1 MRHLRSALMAS
12 AFAAGAVSGSAWA
25 VVPNDNLLSL
35 NPDGSVNESRVID
48 ATGVTGVG
56 VIFFSQD
63 GRNSICTTSLINPR
77 TVILAAHCVNQTPDS
92 AWGNSARAAVSFLD
106 EATPGVQ
113 SWFRSGESQ
122 PQLATFNVLDVTF
135 DARSLAL
142 IEDPSGY
149 KQADVALAA
158 LDTPAVNVPT
168 WKLLFSPLRGPTDVV
183 FTGYGRT
190 GAGSVGAVA
199 DEGLYRRTVT
209 NSIDVLASPLDIAE
223 AVYLLSGV
231 VISDTFE
238 TFTSDVYLYDFD
250 DPSGVR
256 IGDDGR
262 PYANLGGEATAREG
276 SVAPG
281 DSGGPLI
288 IPGLGDGRILAGVV
302 SGGLFYAND
311 SVDARYGQ
319 FGFYQPLSQYWDWIV
334 DNNFYRYVGAKAGDG
349 DWFDAN
355 HWVERLDPAYQLAS
369 PTGLLT
375 NALPTT
381 PALGASGAGP
391 NFGQICIAGG
401 NCLNMADAGD
411 PVTDTPRFPRSGPG
425 TSGFVPRNG
434 FVGPGRAVRF
444 YDVTLAE
451 RGRTRLAGFAEI
463 DALTLAGAAELD
475 ITASGGLGLAIGTR
489 TQGGWLNVDGLLQ
502 TPTFSGAAGLLTG
515 DGRIRAYSFESA
527 MGIGPGGF
535 GRAGT
540 LTLQTDARLDRAGAL
555 QIDLGRS
562 GADRLAVIADP
573 GALSPSAGGL
583 ILGGLL
589 VLNPVADDRPRVGDR
604 FTVLTTEGG
613 LLGQFDAVADL
624 PGVMAGRLD
633 RTGQRLDVIV
643 EAGRYADLAPMG
655 EADVA
660 PYARLL
666 DASRGPANG
675 PLARL
680 YDGLDYLDGEA
691 LTAGL
696 RDLGPTGLRQG
707 EVLGRLQ
714 IEGLTDALADR
725 ASLGAAEA
733 GAFVAYG
740 LTRGDGFA
748 PGRDAK
754 TRIESEWLL
763 GGAEAQLGAAR
774 LGGALA
780 FARGDLTATSGG
792 AQGESELWQA
802 LAFAALD
809 GADRPWTLEAS
820 LGAGRQEIDTR
831 RSFTAGG
838 LPFATSG
845 DTEAEI
851 YTATVAGRWTV
862 ALDDRLSLTPQA
874 SLRAARL
881 EVDGFTETGGPAA
894 LRVDGFTSDSL
905 QARLGVGV
913 EGRMPLAAGRLSL
926 RGRLAVVHEMAD
938 GPDARLGFAA
948 TPTARVSADMS
959 PRDADW
965 QEAGLTLAYE
975 RGPLELNLS
984 AEADLNRDEAEAI
997 DLRLGAAWR
1006 F

>member
-122 PQLATFNVLDVTF
+122 PQLATFNVLEVTF

-381 PALGASGAGP
+381 PALGASGAGT

-411 PVTDTPRFPRSGPG
+411 PVTDTPRFPGSGPG
-425 TSGFVPRNG
+425 TSGFVPSNG
-434 FVGPGRAVRF
+434 FVGPGGAVRF

-451 RGRTRLAGFAEI
+451 RGRTQLAGFAEI

-515 DGRIRAYSFESA
+515 NGHIRAYSFESA

-555 QIDLGRS
+555 QIDLGRG

-633 RTGQRLDVIV
+633 QNGQRLDVIV

-707 EVLGRLQ
+707 EGLGRLQ
-714 IEGLTDALADR
+714 IEGLADALAGR

-740 LTRGDGFA
+740 LTRGDGLA
-748 PGRDAK
+748 PGGDAK

-763 GGAEAQLGAAR
+763 GGAEAKLGAAR

-792 AQGESELWQA
+792 AHGESELWQA

-838 LPFATSG
+838 LPFAASG

-851 YTATVAGRWTV
+851 YSATVAGRWTV

-874 SLRAARL
+874 SLRAARF

-905 QARLGVGV
+905 QARLGLGV

-926 RGRLAVVHEMAD
+926 RGRLAVVHEMGN
-938 GPDARLGFAA
+938 GPDAWLGFAA
-948 TPTARVSADMS
+948 TPTARVSADLS

-984 AEADLNRDEAEAI
+984 AEADLNRDEAEAV